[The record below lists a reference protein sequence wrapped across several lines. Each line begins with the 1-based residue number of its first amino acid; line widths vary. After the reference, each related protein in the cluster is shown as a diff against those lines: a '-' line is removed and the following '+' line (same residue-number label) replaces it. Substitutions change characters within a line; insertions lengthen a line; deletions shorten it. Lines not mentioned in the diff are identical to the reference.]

1 MSLIESVVAGVVIS
15 TTMAVSLPSL
25 HRARQAYML
34 RSAAYDVAARMH
46 FARIAAISGNRTCR
60 LSVTS
65 ATSYVIE
72 CEDGVWKPVAR
83 LRTSGGITVEANA
96 RPEFHYRGNV
106 TPTATFTLRNR
117 IGGIRRVIV
126 NINGR
131 VRIQ

>member
-1 MSLIESVVAGVVIS
+1 MSLTESCVAAVVIS

-34 RSAAYDVAARMH
+34 RSAAYEVAARMH
-46 FARIAAISGNRTCR
+46 FARIAAISGNRNCR

-65 ATSYVIE
+65 STSYVIE
-72 CEDGVWKPVAR
+72 CEDKSWQVVASMTTPR
-83 LRTSGGITVEANA
+83 GITVEANA

-106 TPTATFTLRNR
+106 TPTATFTVRNKT
-117 IGGIRRVIV
+117 GGIRRVIV